1 MNIREK
7 INAIAKERIL
17 ILDGA
22 MGSLIQA
29 EHLNEDDFR
38 GMNGSG
44 NRRFSGHPV
53 ALKGCN
59 DILCLSKPELISR
72 IHTDYLRAG
81 ADIIETCSFNS
92 AAVSLADYGLADM
105 AWEISRAAAAL
116 ARKAADAFST
126 PQKPRFV
133 AGSMGPTA
141 KSASISNDM
150 GDLSKR
156 NIYWDELA
164 EAYYEN
170 ARGLLDGGADIL
182 LLETIF
188 DTLNAKAAL
197 FAISRLFEERNEDI
211 PVMISATIYDEN
223 CRILS
228 GQKIDAF
235 AASVLHVRPLSVG
248 LNCSFGAEKL
258 KEPLKILSALVPCL
272 SSSYP
277 NAGLPN
283 QEGNYDE
290 SPESMASKVE
300 DYFKEGLV
308 NIVGGCCG
316 TTPAHIARIAE
327 KAAQYKPRLISSVPR
342 ETLLSGLKLLKPGR
356 AQGPVII
363 GGQTS
368 DAGHNEF
375 SSFIR
380 EGSYDDAIETAQDM
394 IENGASIINVCVD
407 STGFD
412 NAGEAIKSF
421 INLAQCFQDVAS
433 VPFMISGTDFDVIEK
448 ALKCLQGK
456 PAVASINLKDGE
468 AEFLRKAR
476 LARRYG
482 AAVVVTLIDELGEA
496 VSLERKIAVAERSYK
511 LLVFLAFP
519 PEDIIIDPLV
529 FPLSSARGE
538 EASSALNFIRTSEW
552 IRKNCPEVQIL
563 GNVSGLSS
571 GFPGNDAV
579 RNAIHSVFLKHAGEA
594 GLSMAIVNPKSLC
607 PYDKIET
614 DLRESVEDLILCRKP
629 DALKR
634 LRELS

>member
-7 INAIAKERIL
+7 LNTIAKERIL

-29 EHLNEDDFR
+29 EHLSEEDFR
-38 GMNGSG
+38 GTNGSG
-44 NRRFSGHPV
+44 NGRFAGHPV
-53 ALKGCN
+53 ALRGCN

-72 IHTDYLRAG
+72 IHRDYLQAG

-92 AAVSLADYGLADM
+92 TAVSLADYGLADM
-105 AWEISRAAAAL
+105 TWEISRAAAAL

-133 AGSMGPTA
+133 AGSIGPTA
-141 KSASISNDM
+141 KSAGISNDM
-150 GDLSKR
+150 EDLSKR

-164 EAYYEN
+164 EAYYDN
-170 ARGLLDGGADIL
+170 ARGLLDGGADVL

-197 FAISRLFEERNEDI
+197 FAVSRLCEERNEDI
-211 PVMISATIYDEN
+211 PVMISATVNEN
-223 CRILS
+223 YRILS
-228 GQKIDAF
+228 GQMIDAF
-235 AASVLHVRPLSVG
+235 AASVLHVRPLSIG

-272 SSSYP
+272 SCVYP

-283 QEGNYDE
+283 HEGSYDE
-290 SPESMASKVE
+290 SPESMASKIE
-300 DYFKEGLV
+300 DYFRESLV

-327 KAAQYKPRLISSVPR
+327 KAAQYKPRLIPSAPR
-342 ETLLSGLKLLKPGR
+342 KMFLSGLKLLKPEK

-363 GGQTS
+363 GGQTN

-375 SSFIR
+375 FGFIR
-380 EGSYDDAIETAQDM
+380 EGNYDDAIETAQDM
-394 IENGASIINVCVD
+394 IESGASIINVCMD

-412 NAGEAIKSF
+412 NAGEAIRSF
-421 INLAQCFQDVAS
+421 INLAQCFQAVAT
-433 VPFMISGTDFDVIEK
+433 VPFMIGSTDFDVIEK
-448 ALKCLQGK
+448 ALKCLQGR
-456 PAVASINLKDGE
+456 PIVASLNLKDGKT
-468 AEFLRKAR
+468 EFLRRAR
-476 LARRYG
+476 LAGRYG
-482 AAVVVTLIDELGEA
+482 AAVTVTLIDEQGEA
-496 VSLERKIAVAERSYK
+496 VSLERKIAVAEQSYK
-511 LLVFLAFP
+511 LLVFSSFP

-529 FPLSSARGE
+529 FPLSSAGE
-538 EASSALNFIRTSEW
+538 EASSALNFIRCSEW
-552 IRKNCPEVQIL
+552 IRKNCPGVQIL
-563 GNVSGLSS
+563 GNVSKLSF
-571 GFPGNDAV
+571 GFPGSDAV
-579 RNAIHSVFLKHAGEA
+579 RNAIHGVFLKHAGEA
-594 GLSMAIVNPKSLC
+594 GLSMAIVNPESLC
-607 PYDKIET
+607 HYDEIET
-614 DLRESVEDLILCRKP
+614 DLRETIEDLILCRKP